1 MLDLLQELDRDPRTR
16 KILVEIRRL
25 PATAYGDDE
34 WGRVREVAQ
43 VLVLAAAEL
52 DQVFREQGAAD
63 FTAVSLAA
71 LRALGSSDSPTD
83 LGLRLDYR
91 LQHIFVG
98 EFQDTSSAQLEIRRL
113 LTAGWGAGGGRSRF
127 FVRGPLQIHFR
138 LR

>member
-63 FTAVSLAA
+63 FTAVAFG
-71 LRALGSSDSPTD
+71 ALGAAGAAGAPT
-83 LGLRLDYR
+83 
-91 LQHIFVG
+91 
-98 EFQDTSSAQLEIRRL
+98 
-113 LTAGWGAGGGRSRF
+113 
-127 FVRGPLQIHFR
+127 R
-138 LR
+138 LRCLRYVQLLDNFCV